1 MAVETAADRASM
13 CAASDWG
20 SAAIYKSANKRY
32 PVQGIFDREYVGV
45 NVSDVEFASTLPA
58 FHFPTASLP
67 CRATVGDTLY
77 IDDDV
82 YTIRN
87 IENDGT
93 GITRLRLE
101 ATE

>member
-1 MAVETAADRASM
+1 M

-20 SAAIYKSANKRY
+20 VAAIYKSDGKRY
-32 PVQGIFDREYVGV
+32 PVQGIFDREYIGV

-67 CRATVGDTLY
+67 CRAYVGDTLY

>member
-20 SAAIYKSANKRY
+20 VEAIYKKANTRY
-32 PVQGIFDREYVGV
+32 KVQGIFDREYIGV

-67 CRATVGDTLY
+67 CSATVGDTLY

>member
-1 MAVETAADRASM
+1 
-13 CAASDWG
+13 
-20 SAAIYKSANKRY
+20 
-32 PVQGIFDREYVGV
+32 
-45 NVSDVEFASTLPA
+45 
-58 FHFPTASLP
+58 
-67 CRATVGDTLY
+67 VGDTLY

>member
-1 MAVETAADRASM
+1 M

-20 SAAIYKSANKRY
+20 VAAIYKSGGKRY
-32 PVQGIFDREYVGV
+32 PVQGIFDREYIGV

-67 CRATVGDTLY
+67 CRAYVGDTLY

-87 IENDGT
+87 IEDDGT

>member
-1 MAVETAADRASM
+1 MPVETAADRASM

-32 PVQGIFDREYVGV
+32 PVQGIFDSDYQSV
-45 NVSDVEFASTLPA
+45 NVADVEFASTEPV

-67 CRATVGDTLY
+67 CRAAIGDLIYIGEDIYTV
-77 IDDDV
+77 
-82 YTIRN
+82 RN

>member
-1 MAVETAADRASM
+1 M

-20 SAAIYKSANKRY
+20 VAAIYKSGGKRY
-32 PVQGIFDREYVGV
+32 PVQGIFDREYIGV

-67 CRATVGDTLY
+67 CRAYVGDTLY
-77 IDDDV
+77 IDEDV

>member
-1 MAVETAADRASM
+1 M

-20 SAAIYKSANKRY
+20 VAAIYKSGGKRY
-32 PVQGIFDREYVGV
+32 PVQGIFDREYIGV
-45 NVSDVEFASTLPA
+45 NVADVEFASTLPA

-67 CRATVGDTLY
+67 CRAYVGDTLY
-77 IDDDV
+77 IDSDV

>member
-1 MAVETAADRASM
+1 M

-20 SAAIYKSANKRY
+20 VAAIYKSGGKRY
-32 PVQGIFDREYVGV
+32 PVQGIFDREYIGV

-58 FHFPTASLP
+58 FHFPTTSLP
-67 CRATVGDTLY
+67 CRAYVGDTLY

>member
-1 MAVETAADRASM
+1 M

-32 PVQGIFDREYVGV
+32 TVQGIFDREYIGV

-67 CRATVGDTLY
+67 CRAAFGDTLY
-77 IDDDV
+77 IGEDV
-82 YTIRN
+82 STIRN
-87 IENDGT
+87 MENDGT

>member
-1 MAVETAADRASM
+1 M

-20 SAAIYKSANKRY
+20 VAAIYKSGGKRY
-32 PVQGIFDREYVGV
+32 PVQGIFDREYIGV

-67 CRATVGDTLY
+67 CRAYVGDTLY